1 MVNRFFL
8 YLNGIPQKAGNCAE
22 GKMQGVSIFF
32 CYFVQ
37 NFHNR
42 MTLLIVYFSLAIA
55 ISFLCSMLEAALL
68 SVTPS
73 YLLSEEEK
81 GKSYA
86 STVKALK
93 DNVDRPLSAI
103 LSFNTIAHTVGAAGV
118 GAQAVAIWGEQY
130 FGIISAVLTV
140 AILVLSEIIPKSLGA
155 NYWKQIVPW
164 MGVVLTGMI
173 YLLYPLV
180 IFSQFL
186 TKAFSKGEGQS
197 TSREEVAALTNL
209 GVQEG
214 VFEENESKIIH
225 NLIRFKSIRVSSVM
239 TPRTVVLAIEE
250 SQTLKELFEIKK
262 TMRFSRIPVYKES
275 IDNIRGYVLKFD
287 ILDRLANDEFDHT
300 IKELTR
306 EITVVFEHYSIPVVL
321 EILMSKREHI
331 ALVVDEYGGMAGI
344 VTMEDILETL
354 LGLEIQ
360 DESDSEADMQQLARK
375 QWTARAKRLGL
386 ILPPEEGDGKE

>member
-1 MVNRFFL
+1 
-8 YLNGIPQKAGNCAE
+8 
-22 GKMQGVSIFF
+22 
-32 CYFVQ
+32 
-37 NFHNR
+37 

-55 ISFLCSMLEAALL
+55 VSFLCSLMEAALL
-68 SVTPS
+68 TVSPS
-73 YLLSEEEK
+73 YILSEEEK
-81 GKSYA
+81 GKTYA
-86 STVKALK
+86 SKLK
-93 DNVDRPLSAI
+93 DLKTNIDKPLSAI

-130 FGIISAVLTV
+130 FGLISAVLTI

-155 NYWKQIVPW
+155 NYWRQVVPW
-164 MGVVLTGMI
+164 MGSVLNGMI

-180 IFSQFL
+180 IFSQFI
-186 TKAFSKGEGQS
+186 TKAFSKSDGQT

-214 VFEENESKIIH
+214 IFEESESKIIH

-250 SQTLKELFEIKK
+250 SQTLKELFNIKK

-287 ILDRLANDEFDHT
+287 ILDKLANDEFDHS
-300 IKELTR
+300 IRELTR
-306 EITVVFEHYSIPVVL
+306 EMTVVFEHYSIPVVL
-321 EILMSKREHI
+321 EILMNKREHI

-375 QWTARAKRLGL
+375 QWTARAKKLGL
-386 ILPPEEGDGKE
+386 ILPPEEGDARD